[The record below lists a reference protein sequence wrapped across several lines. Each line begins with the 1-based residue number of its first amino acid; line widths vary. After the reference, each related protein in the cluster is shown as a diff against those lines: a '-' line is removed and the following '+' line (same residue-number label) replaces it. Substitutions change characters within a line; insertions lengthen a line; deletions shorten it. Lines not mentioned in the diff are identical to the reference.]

1 MFVFD
6 ALMESIMCGDNSIA
20 APAKSAKLRLEELAK
35 VNPATKLSGYE
46 SQFRVIEYSNRTVR
60 CLSVLSIE
68 LETTSSQSQRVRLPV
83 HQC

>member
-1 MFVFD
+1 
-6 ALMESIMCGDNSIA
+6 MCGDNSIA

-46 SQFRVIEYSNRTVR
+46 SQFRVTEYSNRTVR

-83 HQC
+83 HQCQSS